1 MKQFQVHLNS
11 IDSVKKFVAL
21 AEGHNCEIDVTSG
34 RYIVDGKSMLGLF
47 SLDLSQ
53 RVGVD
58 YYGEDADGD
67 RFIKQLSAVLGA
79 DHVEG

>member
-11 IDSVKKFVAL
+11 IDSVKKFVTL

-53 RVGVD
+53 KVGVD
-58 YYGEDADGD
+58 YYGEDADAD
-67 RFIKQLSAVLGA
+67 RFFEQLSAVLGA
-79 DHVEG
+79 ECVEG